1 MVSIRVIGWSAISY
15 ALVACAQ
22 NTTFSESGGPV
33 PDPTNRAVVSGL
45 ASSNTGQA
53 SDVIQDVGSTVTVSG
68 RVTASNGSPIVD
80 AEISIPGVDHTA
92 RTGTDGKY
100 ALNNVPAGPS
110 TILVSHTG
118 YASSRAQAKLS
129 TKSSDRQRNHVDV
142 TLLTPDEASD
152 LVERAS
158 RDSAFLARVG
168 FLQRSVSNHDAYFVT
183 PDQIAA
189 MHPRVIADLF
199 RHVPVLLDSP
209 APRGLQSRGAAGCNM
224 TYVNGIL
231 RNSTY
236 RNNIDTYVR
245 AQEVIGVEVYPPG
258 QFPPAPFNRGATQT
272 ACTTVGIWTRS

>member
-1 MVSIRVIGWSAISY
+1 MVSIRVIRWSAISC
-15 ALVACAQ
+15 ALVGCAQ
-22 NTTFSESGGPV
+22 TTTFSESDGPV
-33 PDPTNRAVVSGL
+33 PDPTSKAVVSGR
-45 ASSNTGQA
+45 ASSPGQLA
-53 SDVIQDVGSTVTVSG
+53 DVIQDLGSTVTVSG

-92 RTGTDGKY
+92 RTGSDGTY

-129 TKSSDRQRNHVDV
+129 TKSGDRQRNHVNV
-142 TLLTPDEASD
+142 TLLTPDEASN
-152 LVERAS
+152 LVERGS

-168 FLQRSVSNHDAYFVT
+168 FLQRSVSDRDAYFVT

-199 RHVPVLLDSP
+199 RHVPVLLESP
-209 APRGLQSRGAAGCNM
+209 APRGLQSRGVAGCTM

-231 RNSTY
+231 RSSTY

-245 AQEVIGVEVYPPG
+245 AQEVIGVEVYPAG

-272 ACTTVGIWTRS
+272 ACTTVGIWARS